1 MIIHCPH
8 CSKGNRVPVEKL
20 NQTPV
25 CGSCKQELL
34 SLPIN
39 ATAANFSEVV
49 TQSTMPV
56 IVDFWAPWCGP
67 CKMFGST
74 FQSSAISHANQV
86 LFVKVNT
93 EAEQLLGSQWNIRSI
108 PTLAGFSLTLYG
120 KISTY
125 SSKPCSFGSSLTCRA
140 TIWRARR
147 SA

>member
-8 CSKGNRVPVEKL
+8 CNKGNRLPVEKL

-34 SLPIN
+34 ALPIN
-39 ATAANFSEVV
+39 ATAANFSELV

-67 CKMFGST
+67 CKMFGPT
-74 FQSSAISHANQV
+74 FQSSAIKHANQV

-108 PTLAGFSLTLYG
+108 PTLAGFKNG
-120 KISTY
+120 KEVHRLSGAL
-125 SSKPCSFGSSLTCRA
+125 PPAQLEQFVQQLLA
-140 TIWRARR
+140 T
-147 SA
+147 

>member
-8 CSKGNRVPVEKL
+8 CNKANRVPAEKL

-25 CGSCKQELL
+25 CGVCKQELL

-39 ATAANFSEVV
+39 ATASNFSELV

-67 CKMFGST
+67 CKMFGPT
-74 FQSSAISHANQV
+74 FQASAIAYANQV

-93 EAEQLLGSQWNIRSI
+93 EAEQMLGSQWNIRSI
-108 PTLAGFSLTLYG
+108 PTLAGFKNG
-120 KISTY
+120 KEVHRISGAL
-125 SSKPCSFGSSLTCRA
+125 PPAQLEQFIQQLIA
-140 TIWRARR
+140 
-147 SA
+147 